1 MRKIIVALLC
11 LLISLQVSAQYTEE
25 DIARYIDQYKELAIL
40 KMYQYKIP
48 ASITL
53 AQGVFESACGTSR
66 LARDGKN
73 HFGIKCH
80 KEWTGDTVRIDDDEL
95 QECFRKYDRVEDSY
109 NDHSLF
115 LTSRPRYAGL
125 FQLDVMDYKAWA
137 RGLKAAGYATNPKY
151 ADRLIDLIERFNI
164 AQWDTLCQQRA
175 ESNWFTPENIA
186 WAEAQ
191 AAAYQVTGGRLQ
203 NSGDRDQRSGDRLQ
217 ESGDS
222 DQESDD
228 SDQGTRAR
236 INLREKKAAPNM
248 IQQSSMV
255 RVFTAE
261 AIQYQKVKY
270 PFTERD
276 VYENN
281 RVYFVIAAEG
291 DTYASIAKDVQ
302 DSEKN
307 IRRYNDIDD
316 QNQQAVVG
324 EVVYIGMKAK
334 AGKERDHEVK
344 AGETLRYIS
353 QLYAVQLISIFKY
366 NNLNE
371 NSVIHPNDIII
382 LKH

>member
-1 MRKIIVALLC
+1 MRKIIIALLC
-11 LLISLQVSAQYTEE
+11 LLTGLQLSAQYTDQ

-80 KEWTGDTVRIDDDEL
+80 KEWIGDTVRIDDDEL
-95 QECFRKYDRVEDSY
+95 QECFRKYERVEDSY

-125 FQLDVMDYKAWA
+125 FQLNVMDYKAWA

-175 ESNWFTPENIA
+175 ESNWFTEENIA

-191 AAAYQVTGGRLQ
+191 VTAYQVTGDKLQ
-203 NSGDRDQRSGDRLQ
+203 GTENSGQ
-217 ESGDS
+217 ESGDRNQVAS
-222 DQESDD
+222 NSAIPQEGTSSNIDQ
-228 SDQGTRAR
+228 QPTRTG
-236 INLREKKAAPNM
+236 
-248 IQQSSMV
+248 
-255 RVFTAE
+255 VFTAE
-261 AIQYQKVKY
+261 PNQYPKVKY
-270 PFTERD
+270 PFTERE
-276 VYENN
+276 VYANN
-281 RVYFVIAAEG
+281 RCYFVIVAEG
-291 DTYASIAKDVQ
+291 ETYASIAKDVQ

-307 IRRYNDIDD
+307 IRRYNDIVDKK
-316 QNQQAVVG
+316 QEAVVG
-324 EVVYIGMKAK
+324 EVVYIGLKAK
-334 AGKERDHEVK
+334 AGKEKKHTVS

-353 QLYAVQLISIFKY
+353 QKYGVQLNSIFKY

-371 NSVIHPNDIII
+371 NSVIHPNDIIL

>member
-1 MRKIIVALLC
+1 MKKIIIALLC
-11 LLISLQVSAQYTEE
+11 LLTCLQVSAQYTDQ

-80 KEWTGDTVRIDDDEL
+80 KEWIGDTVRIDDDEL
-95 QECFRKYDRVEDSY
+95 QECFRKYERVEDSY
-109 NDHSLF
+109 NDHSIF

-125 FQLDVMDYKAWA
+125 FQLNVMDYKAWA

-175 ESNWFTPENIA
+175 ESNWFTEENIA
-186 WAEAQ
+186 WAESQ
-191 AAAYQVTGGRLQ
+191 VGSRWQVEGSSDQGSGDRGQVTGV
-203 NSGDRDQRSGDRLQ
+203 
-217 ESGDS
+217 
-222 DQESDD
+222 
-228 SDQGTRAR
+228 SDQGTRVDVDS
-236 INLREKKAAPNM
+236 REEVPSS
-248 IQQSSMV
+248 IGQQSSRMG
-255 RVFTAE
+255 VFTAE
-261 AIQYQKVKY
+261 AKQFPKVKY

-276 VYENN
+276 VYVNN

-291 DTYASIAKDVQ
+291 ETYASIAKDVQ

-307 IRRYNDIDD
+307 IRKYNDILDK
-316 QNQQAVVG
+316 NQEAVLG
-324 EVVYIGMKAK
+324 EVVYIGMKSK
-334 AGKERDHEVK
+334 AGKDKKHEVK

-353 QLYAVQLISIFKY
+353 QQHAVQLNSIFKY
-366 NNLNE
+366 NNLSE
-371 NSVIHPNDIII
+371 NSVIHPNDIIL